1 MFVCACAWVRWG
13 GRPEDVRSCVHAW
26 VGGCWKTEAQLCS
39 LIFWER
45 SGGVV
50 DPPAP
55 FSSAGSRRI
64 SAAASLHKVT
74 LCNLPQAHKY
84 NCNQERR
91 GEREEEGQ
99 WTVKAPGE
107 KGHWLFS
114 ACTSVAGRWHMTT
127 YSRAPISFCTF
138 FLHLHMFLYA
148 KLHIINYICTHPAC
162 TSLLSKLKGTSEC
175 PYGKWQADKCL
186 CQLWAKSFKKEIL
199 LIIPAN
205 ILPAGGGITLTP
217 QLHCQIRSLDQTFV
231 WGLYIYAHPAPGESF
246 MLVSMTTWVT
256 TTQNIANLF
265 NEAGNLDFLQPAF
278 P

>member
-127 YSRAPISFCTF
+127 YSRAPISFCTVC
-138 FLHLHMFLYA
+138 MQS
-148 KLHIINYICTHPAC
+148 C
-162 TSLLSKLKGTSEC
+162 
-175 PYGKWQADKCL
+175 
-186 CQLWAKSFKKEIL
+186 IL
-199 LIIPAN
+199 LII
-205 ILPAGGGITLTP
+205 
-217 QLHCQIRSLDQTFV
+217 
-231 WGLYIYAHPAPGESF
+231 YAHILRAQAFSLSWKEQMCVHMGNDKQTSVFVSF
-246 MLVSMTTWVT
+246 GPKVSKKKFCSSFRLTSYQQGAV
-256 TTQNIANLF
+256 
-265 NEAGNLDFLQPAF
+265 
-278 P
+278 